1 MFITE
6 VAWAQIIGARES
18 QQDSVNV
25 VSWPNGFRLL
35 MLGDGMGGH
44 AAGDIAS
51 GTVLKEFRE
60 HFINSTDCDMRTRM
74 LLALDVANKKLFQ
87 LAREN
92 LSLSGMGTTLLAVIF
107 DGNSIQWLSIGDS
120 PMWLLRNGELRRLN
134 ENHSM
139 STLLSEK
146 VAAGELS
153 REAAAQSPM
162 RTQLLEAVMGEDI
175 EMVDAPRSVFPLQE
189 GDWLLLASD
198 GVETCAGLQIVA
210 LLQRDNICAAD
221 FVIDLL
227 EAVKAVNKPGQDNAS
242 IVVLRV
248 LAKAGDEPD
257 TVLPAEKLSI
267 AEPHTLLS

>member
-74 LLALDVANKKLFQ
+74 LLALDAANKKLFQ